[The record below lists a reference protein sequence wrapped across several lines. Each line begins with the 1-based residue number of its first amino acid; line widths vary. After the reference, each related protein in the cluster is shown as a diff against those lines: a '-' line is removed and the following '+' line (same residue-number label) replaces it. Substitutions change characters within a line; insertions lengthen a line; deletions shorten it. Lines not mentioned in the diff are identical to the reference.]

1 MTRTLFR
8 ILAAAAFCAAP
19 LTGLAAGEAGTSGF
33 LFLRLGN
40 GARAGG
46 MGEAFT
52 AVADDATSIYY
63 NPGGMASI
71 EGVELNVTHSEW
83 VQDIRFEQITV
94 LNEMFGGTAGL
105 SFTGLYYGEM
115 DRYGDYPSLVP
126 DGTFAPYDLS
136 VAAGYAMD
144 VLPNL
149 SAGVSAKVIYEKI
162 DFESATGW
170 AVDAGILHKS
180 AIEGLTLGV
189 SMLNLG
195 PTAKFVEET
204 FYPPFTL
211 RGGGAYRYEAPW
223 LHGSA
228 ILAGDAL
235 FPNDGEAKLHL
246 GLEYNY
252 GSMLSIRTG
261 YKANYYAQGFTLG
274 LGVKYRSFAIDY
286 AYLPIEFELGDSHR
300 FSIRVASPAP

>member
-1 MTRTLFR
+1 MARTFIRMIGAAIAIAMPLSGLF
-8 ILAAAAFCAAP
+8 AA
-19 LTGLAAGEAGTSGF
+19 EAGTSGF

-63 NPGGMASI
+63 NPGGMAAV
-71 EGVELNVTHSEW
+71 EGVEINVSHTEW
-83 VQDIRFEQITV
+83 AQDIRFEQITV

-136 VAAGYAMD
+136 VAGGYAMD

-149 SAGVSAKVIYEKI
+149 SAGVSVKVIYEKI
-162 DFESATGW
+162 DFESATSW
-170 AVDAGILHKS
+170 AFDAGVVHKS
-180 AIEGLTLGV
+180 AIEGLTLAA

-195 PTAKFVEET
+195 PQAKFVEEK
-204 FYPPFTL
+204 FYPPFLL
-211 RGGGAYRYEAPW
+211 RGGAAYRYEAPW
-223 LHGSA
+223 LRGEA
-228 ILAGDAL
+228 IVAADAL
-235 FPNDGEAKLHL
+235 FPNDGDAKLHL
-246 GLEYNY
+246 GVEYNY
-252 GSMLSIRTG
+252 GSYLSVRTG
-261 YKANYYAQGFTLG
+261 YKANYYSQGFTLG
-274 LGVKYRSFAIDY
+274 AGVKYRSLAFDY
-286 AYLPIEFELGDSHR
+286 AYLPLDFDLGDSHR